1 MTFPELQELNTPRL
15 TLRKLTLADAP
26 LYFQRIASR
35 PEVAQYMLWEPH
47 RSLAETENMIQTV
60 LDRYK
65 SGFCYRWCIALAEDN
80 SPIGAI
86 DLLRFNKAEQTCSF
100 AYMLGSDFWGRGY
113 GTEVL
118 RTVLEFAFE
127 KIQMSTVTADH
138 MAANPASGA
147 VMRKAGM
154 SFCRIV
160 PRKYEKNGQK
170 MDAWDYS
177 ITQDQWKYQNQCL

>member
-35 PEVAQYMLWEPH
+35 PEVAQHMLWEPH
-47 RSLAETENMIQTV
+47 RNLAETEDMIRTV
-60 LDRYK
+60 LDRYETNV
-65 SGFCYRWCIALAEDN
+65 CYRWCIALAEDN
-80 SPIGAI
+80 TPIGAI
-86 DLLRFNKAEQTCSF
+86 ELLRFNKAEQTCSF

-113 GTEVL
+113 GTETL
-118 RTVLEFAFE
+118 QAVLEFAFE
-127 KIQMSTVTADH
+127 KMQIVSVTADH

-154 SFCRIV
+154 SFEQIM
-160 PRKYEKNGQK
+160 PQKYEKNGQK
-170 MDAWDYS
+170 MDAWEYS
-177 ITQDQWKYQNQCL
+177 ISQEQWKQQNQFM